1 MKQGKSLQDLRRE
14 LQRQRNNRQDFI
26 ADTRSIQINSNSA
39 GSSLSIATDNQNFCF
54 NIGELAHQQIAA
66 RLNIPFRYYQK
77 MQVENPELLDRNV
90 NTWFSQNPEHRMI
103 RVLDGNVRAFLSDR
117 YRRLDNLE
125 LCAAVLPVIKQ
136 MKGANIE
143 SCEVTP
149 SRLYLK
155 VINKKLKAEVAV
167 GDVVQAGFVIS
178 NSEVGLG
185 SVRVEPLVFRLV
197 CKNGLICKDFAQKKY
212 HVGKQ
217 ISSSDDSAYLLYS
230 DETLA
235 QDDKAFFM
243 KVQDIVRSAVDESKF
258 LLTVNKLRDSKNIS
272 LAHEPV
278 KAVEILADTFQLSE
292 NERGDILRQLF
303 IAGDNSRYGLIN
315 AVTAASK
322 IANSY
327 DRATELERIGGEIL
341 ALPAPRNF
349 LPTVSAE
356 VIDLPYELTEQ
367 VAQGVVFMCSFFHC
381 LAYHDSSLDIR
392 VADNVLF
399 LAINDDQADVH
410 LTFNPNQIYS
420 LIQNLQIALSH
431 ISVADLEDEKNF
443 GNLDILI
450 STDDSVEK
458 LVAC

>member
-1 MKQGKSLQDLRRE
+1 MKQGKSLTDLGRE

-54 NIGELAHQQIAA
+54 SIGELAHQQIAA

-77 MQVENPELLDRNV
+77 MQVENPELLDLNV
-90 NTWFSQNPEHRMI
+90 NTWFIQNPERRMI

-136 MKGANIE
+136 MNGANIE

-155 VINKKLKAEVAV
+155 VVNKKLKAEVAV

-185 SVRVEPLVFRLV
+185 SVRIEPLIFRLV

-217 ISSSDDSAYLLYS
+217 ISSSDDSAYQLYS

-235 QDDKAFFM
+235 QDDKTFFM

-258 LLTVNKLRDSKNIS
+258 LLTVNKLRDSKNIPLS
-272 LAHEPV
+272 HEPV

-303 IAGDNSRYGLIN
+303 ISGDNSRYGLIN
-315 AVTAASK
+315 TVTSASK
-322 IANSY
+322 IAKSY

-341 ALPAPRNF
+341 TLPAPRNF

-356 VIDLPYELTEQ
+356 VIDVPYELTEQ
-367 VAQGVVFMCSFFHC
+367 VA
-381 LAYHDSSLDIR
+381 
-392 VADNVLF
+392 
-399 LAINDDQADVH
+399 
-410 LTFNPNQIYS
+410 
-420 LIQNLQIALSH
+420 
-431 ISVADLEDEKNF
+431 
-443 GNLDILI
+443 
-450 STDDSVEK
+450 
-458 LVAC
+458 